1 MLCARIENTT
11 KQNTSLEGELVRN
24 VWTWGETQAAHGAL
38 GRRAVWACE
47 AKTRKRLAG
56 KPSTRL
62 VRMPPLLKAEGGR
75 SQTRLEKKKGFS
87 SPGHKWEG
95 KHKFGAKLIFYPKDG
110 TAQLLFLS
118 RNLYGSTA
126 EEKLI
131 IKMYFEH
138 KGTISNEG
146 KTPQESQQQSRI
158 HLRDSSNYTYL
169 KWPWEEEKN

>member
-1 MLCARIENTT
+1 M
-11 KQNTSLEGELVRN
+11 
-24 VWTWGETQAAHGAL
+24 
-38 GRRAVWACE
+38 
-47 AKTRKRLAG
+47 
-56 KPSTRL
+56 
-62 VRMPPLLKAEGGR
+62 
-75 SQTRLEKKKGFS
+75 
-87 SPGHKWEG
+87 EG

-118 RNLYGSTA
+118 RDLYGSTA

-131 IKMYFEH
+131 IKMYSEH

-146 KTPQESQQQSRI
+146 KNPQESQQQSRI